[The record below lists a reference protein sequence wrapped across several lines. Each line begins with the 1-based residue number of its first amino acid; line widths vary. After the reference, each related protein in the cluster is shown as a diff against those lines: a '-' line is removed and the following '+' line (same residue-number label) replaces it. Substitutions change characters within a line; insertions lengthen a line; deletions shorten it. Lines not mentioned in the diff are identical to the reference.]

1 MTTLALGRRQL
12 AAHPPYGPTG
22 GLTCAT
28 VYRTHVHVKGGIEPH
43 YYMPDGCAACGRQ
56 WFAVGEELTMGF
68 CWDCWPG
75 NTMVLDEIDGFAVGP
90 PDAFPDAVLGEMV
103 APEQPRGCDL
113 CAAYRAKYGQATA
126 ACAAHRKPVYRNV
139 EAMTAMFDDLVTA
152 RDSTARCTWCG
163 HFGAHAL
170 DCPYGPVMQYV
181 RRSGH

>member
-43 YYMPDGCAACGRQ
+43 YFMPDACAACGRQ
-56 WFAVGEELTMGF
+56 WFAEGEHTYMGY
-68 CWDCWPG
+68 CGDCWPG
-75 NTMVLDEIDGFAVGP
+75 NAMLLDYSGDVEVGP
-90 PDAFPDAVLGEMV
+90 ATYP
-103 APEQPRGCDL
+103 QPVRARG
-113 CAAYRAKYGQATA
+113 RAKPTYAFTLP
-126 ACAAHRKPVYRNV
+126 ACP
-139 EAMTAMFDDLVTA
+139 
-152 RDSTARCTWCG
+152 WCG
-163 HFGAHAL
+163 QPPGTHIL